1 MKRTTPVPV
10 EFAFNLQQPTDT
22 SSSSEEFVMNHSK
35 LWLVLGAVGF
45 LSAPLVYAD
54 DTTTDDSATVAD
66 EGQTP
71 DDVISALPDQAN
83 DMADTHAAFGQS
95 VAAQARDQA
104 RTMGREFG
112 QQTASQVRQDA
123 QQNGAASAHR
133 P

>member
-1 MKRTTPVPV
+1 MK
-10 EFAFNLQQPTDT
+10 
-22 SSSSEEFVMNHSK
+22 HSK

-54 DTTTDDSATVAD
+54 DTTTTDDSVTVAD
-66 EGQTP
+66 EGQTA
-71 DDVISALPDQAN
+71 DDVASNLPDQASV
-83 DMADTHAAFGQS
+83 DEHAAFGQS
-95 VAAQARDQA
+95 IAAQARDQA